1 MPPSAIIQ
9 NAGSTI
15 FRLGVITAAL
25 QYGAIFHAGSTS
37 LRFIPQPPSP
47 SVKKAKCVTI
57 DASLLADAEEAAARL
72 GVPLSAL
79 VEEALRLLL
88 RQAEAWRGV
97 EKRLAAVEDMLK
109 QCLQKEA
116 RPAEARG
123 PGRQEPPPQL
133 GDNLW
138 VSILRKRG

>member
-1 MPPSAIIQ
+1 MKR
-9 NAGSTI
+9 T
-15 FRLGVITAAL
+15 
-25 QYGAIFHAGSTS
+25 
-37 LRFIPQPPSP
+37 
-47 SVKKAKCVTI
+47 KCITI
-57 DASLLADAEEAAARL
+57 DVSLLADAEEAAARL

-116 RPAEARG
+116 RPAEAR
-123 PGRQEPPPQL
+123 PSRQEPPPQL
-133 GDNLW
+133 GENLW
-138 VSILRKRG
+138 VSILRRRG